1 MQMLMSRMRAAMQKY
16 DMVLPGDKIAVGV
29 SGGKDSVALL
39 YALSQMRRFYPAE
52 FDVAAITLD
61 PCFGGV
67 PADYSAIEKL
77 CGEMGVEYIIRRTQ
91 LWELIFEVRKEEN
104 PCSLCARMRRGILH
118 DEAKKA
124 GCNKIALGHHL
135 DDAVE
140 TFYMNLLKGG
150 NIGCFSPVTYLSRR
164 DITLIRPMIYADE
177 SEVAGAAK
185 HEGLPVVKSKCPV
198 DGATE
203 RQRTKELVKVLEK
216 EYGAIREK
224 TVGALERAGV
234 DGWHT

>member
-16 DMVLPGDKIAVGV
+16 DMILPGDKIAVGV

-216 EYGAIREK
+216 EYRAIREK

>member
-16 DMVLPGDKIAVGV
+16 DMILSGDKIAVGV

-124 GCNKIALGHHL
+124 GCNKIALGHHI

-224 TVGALERAGV
+224 PVGALERAGI

>member
-16 DMVLPGDKIAVGV
+16 DMILSGDKIAVGV

-124 GCNKIALGHHL
+124 GCNKIALGHHI

-224 TVGALERAGV
+224 TVGALERAGI

>member
-16 DMVLPGDKIAVGV
+16 DMISPGDKIAVGV

-185 HEGLPVVKSKCPV
+185 HEGLPIVKSKCPV

-216 EYGAIREK
+216 DYGAIREK
-224 TVGALERAGV
+224 TIGALERAGV

>member
-16 DMVLPGDKIAVGV
+16 DMILPGDKIAVGV

-140 TFYMNLLKGG
+140 TCYMNLLKGG

>member
-16 DMVLPGDKIAVGV
+16 DMILSGDKIAVGV

-224 TVGALERAGV
+224 TVGALERAGI

>member
-16 DMVLPGDKIAVGV
+16 DMILPGDKIAVGV

-118 DEAKKA
+118 DEAKNA

-216 EYGAIREK
+216 DYGAIREK
-224 TVGALERAGV
+224 TIGALERAGL

>member
-16 DMVLPGDKIAVGV
+16 DMISPGDKIAVGV

-67 PADYSAIEKL
+67 SADYSAIEKL
-77 CGEMGVEYIIRRTQ
+77 CEDIGVEYVIRRTQ

-185 HEGLPVVKSKCPV
+185 HEGLPIVKSKCPV

-216 EYGAIREK
+216 DYGAIREK
-224 TVGALERAGV
+224 TIGALERAGV

>member
-16 DMVLPGDKIAVGV
+16 DMILSGDKIAVGV

-118 DEAKKA
+118 DEAK
-124 GCNKIALGHHL
+124 
-135 DDAVE
+135 
-140 TFYMNLLKGG
+140 
-150 NIGCFSPVTYLSRR
+150 
-164 DITLIRPMIYADE
+164 RP
-177 SEVAGAAK
+177 AA
-185 HEGLPVVKSKCPV
+185 
-198 DGATE
+198 
-203 RQRTKELVKVLEK
+203 TK
-216 EYGAIREK
+216 
-224 TVGALERAGV
+224 
-234 DGWHT
+234 

>member
-52 FDVAAITLD
+52 FEVVALTLD

>member
-16 DMVLPGDKIAVGV
+16 DMILPGDKIAVGV

-77 CGEMGVEYIIRRTQ
+77 CKDIGVKYVIRRTQ

>member
-16 DMVLPGDKIAVGV
+16 DMISPGDKIAVGV

-224 TVGALERAGV
+224 TVGALERGGI

>member
-16 DMVLPGDKIAVGV
+16 DMILPGDKIAVGV

-77 CGEMGVEYIIRRTQ
+77 CGEIGVEYIIRRTQ

>member
-1 MQMLMSRMRAAMQKY
+1 MQNMMGRIRRCAEDYNMIAE
-16 DMVLPGDKIAVGV
+16 GDKIAVGV
-29 SGGKDSVALL
+29 SGGKDSLTLL
-39 YALSQMRRFYPAE
+39 YLLAALRRYYPAHYE
-52 FDVAAITLD
+52 LQAVTIDMGLPGMDFSPVAAL
-61 PCFGGV
+61 C
-67 PADYSAIEKL
+67 EKL
-77 CGEMGVEYIIRRTQ
+77 EVPYQIKKTEIGPIIFDYRHER
-91 LWELIFEVRKEEN
+91 N
-104 PCSLCARMRRGILH
+104 PCSMCAKMRRGALN
-118 DEAKKA
+118 DVLLSL
-124 GCNKIALGHHL
+124 GCNKIALGHHF

-140 TFYMNLLKGG
+140 TFYMNLLKGV

-224 TVGALERAGV
+224 TVGALERAGI

>member
-16 DMVLPGDKIAVGV
+16 DMILPGDKIAVGV

-216 EYGAIREK
+216 DYGAIREK

>member
-16 DMVLPGDKIAVGV
+16 DMILPGDKIAVGV

-216 EYGAIREK
+216 DYGAIREK
-224 TVGALERAGV
+224 TIGALERAGL

>member
-1 MQMLMSRMRAAMQKY
+1 MSRMRAAMQKY
-16 DMVLPGDKIAVGV
+16 DMISPGDKIAVGV

-52 FDVAAITLD
+52 FEVVALTLD

-77 CGEMGVEYIIRRTQ
+77 CGDIGVKYVIRRTQ

-185 HEGLPVVKSKCPV
+185 HEGLPIVKSKCPV

-216 EYGAIREK
+216 DYGAIREK
-224 TVGALERAGV
+224 TIGALERAGV

>member
-16 DMVLPGDKIAVGV
+16 DMILPGDKIAVGV

>member
-16 DMVLPGDKIAVGV
+16 DMILPGDKIAVGV

-216 EYGAIREK
+216 EYGAIREQ

>member
-16 DMVLPGDKIAVGV
+16 DMILPGDKIAVGV

-185 HEGLPVVKSKCPV
+185 HEGLLVVKSKCPV

>member
-1 MQMLMSRMRAAMQKY
+1 MSRMRAAMQKY
-16 DMVLPGDKIAVGV
+16 DMISPGDKIAVGV

-52 FDVAAITLD
+52 FEVVALTLD
-61 PCFGGV
+61 PCFGGA

-77 CGEMGVEYIIRRTQ
+77 CGEIGVEYVIRRTQ

-185 HEGLPVVKSKCPV
+185 HEGLPIVKSKCPV

-216 EYGAIREK
+216 DYGAIREK
-224 TVGALERAGV
+224 TIGALERAGV